1 MMKFPEDLL
10 WGSASADFQYEG
22 GFNEGGRGLLTC
34 DFVTDGSL
42 HEPRK
47 MTYKTKDG
55 TIGIA
60 PMRSSIPQDAIGYI
74 DPNQYYPSHAAVDF
88 YHRYQED
95 IELLAKMGMTTMRFS
110 ICWSRIFPTGE
121 ELEPNQAGIDF
132 YAKVIDE
139 CLKWK
144 IEPLVTICHDEIPVV
159 LADKYDGWSSRVVID
174 CYLRLC
180 EVLFENF
187 GSKVKYWLT
196 FNEVN
201 ALSGYSHLGVRNVD
215 DQTTLQAIHHVFVA
229 SAKAQILAKKMMP
242 DAQLGAMYASSP
254 TYPATCKPEDVMAWV
269 EQRRNLFYFSDVMVR
284 GYYPG
289 YAKSYLD
296 ARGVTLAIA
305 EGDAQ
310 ILKDGALD
318 FYAFSCYR
326 SSIVGKDTKLGHYG
340 MSFEANPYVKQST
353 WGWGIDPMSVR
364 FVLNE
369 VYERYQKPLFIVE
382 NGLGEIDKID
392 ENHNVADTYRIDYLK
407 DHFQEIKKAVE
418 IDGIPVIGYTMW
430 GGIDL
435 VSLSTGEMKKRYG
448 FVYVDMDDKGHG
460 TKNRYLKA
468 SYYWM
473 QEFLKTNGENLI

>member
-1 MMKFPEDLL
+1 MRFPEDLL

-42 HEPRK
+42 HQPRE
-47 MTYKTKDG
+47 MTYKRKDG
-55 TIGIA
+55 STGA
-60 PMRSSIPQDAIGYI
+60 MAMRGSIPEDAVGYI
-74 DPNQYYPSHAAVDF
+74 DPERYYPSHQAVDF
-88 YHRYQED
+88 YHRFKED
-95 IELLAKMGMTTMRFS
+95 IELLAKMGSTTMRFS

-132 YAKVIDE
+132 YQAVIDE
-139 CLKWK
+139 CLKWN

-180 EVLFENF
+180 KVLFENY
-187 GSKVKYWLT
+187 GDKVKYWLT

-201 ALSGYSHLGVRNVD
+201 ALSGYSHLGVRSVD
-215 DQTTLQAIHHVFVA
+215 DQTTLQAIHHIFVA
-229 SAKAQILAKKMMP
+229 SAKARIMAKEMVPEAMF
-242 DAQLGAMYASSP
+242 GAMYASSP
-254 TYPATCKPEDVMAWV
+254 SYPATCKPEDVMAWV
-269 EQRRNLFYFSDVMVR
+269 EQRRNLFYFADVMVR
-284 GYYPG
+284 GYYPA
-289 YAKSYLD
+289 YAKSFLESRNVVLD
-296 ARGVTLAIA
+296 MEPDDIA
-305 EGDAQ
+305 
-310 ILKDGALD
+310 ILKDGCLD

-326 SSIVGKDTKLGHYG
+326 SSIVSTDTNLGHYG
-340 MSFEANPYVKQST
+340 MSFDPNPYVKQSN
-353 WGWGIDPMSVR
+353 WGWGIDPTSIR

-382 NGLGEIDKID
+382 NGLGEIDEID
-392 ENHNVADTYRIDYLK
+392 ENNFVADKYRIDYLN
-407 DHFQEIKKAVE
+407 DHFKEIKKAVE

-448 FVYVDMDDKGHG
+448 FVYVDMDDKGNG
-460 TKNRYLKA
+460 SKNRYLKA

-473 QEFLKTNGENLI
+473 QEFLKSNGENLV